1 MNELKAR
8 KTAND
13 KLRRLLYLKISAYEH
28 KLKKDID
35 PDSPAWADTY
45 EKLQAL
51 ELEMDAAFIES
62 IKIRDEIREAVA
74 V

>member
-35 PDSPAWADTY
+35 PDSPAWAETY
-45 EKLQAL
+45 DKLQAL
-51 ELEMDAAFIES
+51 ELEMDAAFMES
-62 IKIRDEIREAVA
+62 LKIRDEIREAVD

>member
-35 PDSPAWADTY
+35 PDSPAWAETY
-45 EKLQAL
+45 DKLQAL
-51 ELEMDAAFIES
+51 ELEMDAAFMES
-62 IKIRDEIREAVA
+62 LKIREAVA

>member
-35 PDSPAWADTY
+35 PDSPAWAETY
-45 EKLQAL
+45 DKLQAL
-51 ELEMDAAFIES
+51 ELEMDAAFMES
-62 IKIRDEIREAVA
+62 LKIRDEIREAVA